1 MITEFIIAMI
11 ASFALTVAFSRF
23 IIPILK
29 SRKMGQMIKDIG
41 PRWHK
46 SKEGTPTMGGI
57 CFIFAMLIVSVA
69 AIIVNREGA
78 IPFALAMGLGL
89 MNGLIGFIDDYR
101 KLVKKDNEGLLAWQK
116 FALQLVAAGVYLF
129 VMTVSGNLE
138 TTLQIPFT
146 DIRLENLGVLYYI
159 IAVLIITGMSNS
171 TNLTDGI
178 DGLASSITL
187 VVAAFFALYG
197 FYAQSRPLE
206 LISAVLIGGMIGFLV
221 YNFHPAR
228 VFMGDTGSL
237 FLGGLVTGAAFAMG
251 QPLVILI
258 CGFVYVFEAISV
270 ILQVGVFKL
279 SGRKKRLF
287 KMAPV
292 HHHFEQCG
300 WSENKIVAV
309 FSAATL
315 VFCTIAWF
323 AI

>member
-1 MITEFIIAMI
+1 MIIEFLIAMV
-11 ASFALTVAFSRF
+11 ASFALTVIFSRI

-29 SRKMGQMIKDIG
+29 SRKMGQMIREIG

-57 CFIFAMLIVSVA
+57 CFIFAMLIVS
-69 AIIVNREGA
+69 AIALIVNHEEA
-78 IPFALAMGLGL
+78 IPFALAMGLGV

-101 KLVKKDNEGLLAWQK
+101 KLVKKDNEGLLPWQK
-116 FALQLVAAGVYLF
+116 FGLQLLAAGIYLF
-129 VMTVSGNLE
+129 VMTLTDNLQP
-138 TTLQIPFT
+138 TLDIPFT
-146 DIRLENLGVLYYI
+146 NIVLNVPGVVYYVL
-159 IAVLIITGMSNS
+159 AVILITGMSNS

-187 VVAAFFALYG
+187 VVAAFFALYA
-197 FYAQSRPLE
+197 FTAHSRTLE
-206 LISAVLIGGMIGFLV
+206 LLSAVLIGGMIGFLV

-237 FLGGLVTGAAFAMG
+237 FLGGLLTGAAFAINK
-251 QPLVILI
+251 PFIILI
-258 CGFVYVFEAISV
+258 CGFVYVFETISV
-270 ILQVGVFKL
+270 MLQVSVFKL

-309 FSAATL
+309 FSAVSL
-315 VFCTIAWF
+315 VCCVIAWF